1 MEIRSNRDMEQ
12 PQQGLEPAGKHQQG
26 EPQSV
31 PGIGERGANLRV
43 LDGVVLMDMIDAL
56 KDREEK
62 IPRRTRRRVVV
73 SIIRGDDG
81 SRVQARD
88 AQIRQERDRLNNLE
102 PRNGRR

>member
-12 PQQGLEPAGKHQQG
+12 PQQGLEPAGKHQQR
-26 EPQSV
+26 EPQGM
-31 PGIGERGANLRV
+31 PGIGKRGTYLRV
-43 LDGVVLMDMIDAL
+43 LDGIVLMDMVKTL
-56 KDREEK
+56 EEREEK

>member
-1 MEIRSNRDMEQ
+1 MEIRSNGDIEQ
-12 PQQGLEPAGKHQQG
+12 PQQGLDPAGEHQQR

-31 PGIGERGANLRV
+31 PRIRNRGANLRV
-43 LDGVVLMDMIDAL
+43 LDGVVLMDMVNAL

-62 IPRRTRRRVVV
+62 IPRRTRSRVVV